1 MKILHFFERCP
12 MCLLQM
18 GALRKDHSEFLHQ
31 GYQCTP
37 KNLLLQGVTW
47 KRGGAMNPS
56 DFWGNSHYTQGEN
69 FSQWEQSA
77 IGIIPQES
85 DRFLNIGH
93 IQDSAGQG
101 AGPSYPHQAF
111 MFLLCFCQKNQ
122 NYQII
127 WTRLSLKSPSILLSC
142 LCCANH
148 LLNIKNVTKNFTTS
162 MKI

>member
-69 FSQWEQSA
+69 FSQ
-77 IGIIPQES
+77 
-85 DRFLNIGH
+85 
-93 IQDSAGQG
+93 
-101 AGPSYPHQAF
+101 
-111 MFLLCFCQKNQ
+111 
-122 NYQII
+122 
-127 WTRLSLKSPSILLSC
+127 
-142 LCCANH
+142 
-148 LLNIKNVTKNFTTS
+148 
-162 MKI
+162 